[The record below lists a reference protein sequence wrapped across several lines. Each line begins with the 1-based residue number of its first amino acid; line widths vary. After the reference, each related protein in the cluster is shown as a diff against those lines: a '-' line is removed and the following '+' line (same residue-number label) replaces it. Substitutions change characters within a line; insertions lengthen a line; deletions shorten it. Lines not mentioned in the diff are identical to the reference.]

1 MNHQQSFLWVSN
13 DTAALE
19 KALFTYINKLIN
31 RDKNPIIYE
40 QILKKEH
47 AFAQWLYPPY
57 TTQIIDDLLDQ
68 TRFSLEPDE
77 YRIFIIDSAET
88 LNDSAANRLLKSI
101 EEPHQGYYFIFCTN
115 KPQAILPT
123 ISSRCIHTHV
133 ETKNFDKLTH
143 HEILQP
149 FIKMECNQP
158 VEFAKLIEKYKIK
171 EVESYQLFDQLF
183 EYWSSA
189 LHESVKNS
197 HEALEISSLRA
208 LSLLQQGY
216 QHLPMAG
223 SSKLFWKQLY
233 VLFHEKCT
241 PKNLA

>member
-1 MNHQQSFLWVSN
+1 MNKQQSFLWISN
-13 DTAALE
+13 DAATLE

-31 RDKNPIIYE
+31 REKNPTLYE

-47 AFAQWLYPPY
+47 AWVQWMYPPY
-57 TTQIIDDLLDQ
+57 TTGLIDDLLDQ
-68 TRFSLEPDE
+68 TSFSLETDE
-77 YRIFIIDSAET
+77 YRIFIIDCAET

-101 EEPHQGYYFIFCTN
+101 EEPHPGYYFIFCTN
-115 KPQAILPT
+115 KPHAILPT

-149 FIKMECNQP
+149 FILAQCNQP

-183 EYWSSA
+183 EYWSNV
-189 LHESVKNS
+189 LHESVKHPN
-197 HEALEISSLRA
+197 EALEIKSLRA

-216 QHLPMAG
+216 AYLPMAG

-233 VLFHEKCT
+233 VLFHEKLT
-241 PKNLA
+241 SKNMS

>member
-1 MNHQQSFLWVSN
+1 MNHQQSFLWISN
-13 DTAALE
+13 DAAGLE

-31 RDKNPIIYE
+31 REKSPIVYE

-47 AFAQWLYPPY
+47 AWIQWLYPPY
-57 TTQIIDDLLDQ
+57 ITATIDDLLDQ

-77 YRIFIIDSAET
+77 YRIFILDSAET

-123 ISSRCIHTHV
+123 ISSRCIHTHI
-133 ETKNFDKLTH
+133 ETKNFDKLTY

-149 FIKMECNQP
+149 FIQMQCNQP

-183 EYWSSA
+183 TYWSSA

-197 HEALEISSLRA
+197 NEALEITSLRA
-208 LSLLQQGY
+208 LSLLQQSY

-233 VLFHEKCT
+233 VLFHEKCA